1 MPLRRVWFYIVIYFL
16 GGGVLGGLE
25 FKLGKSDEEELAVK
39 RPVRFT
45 CDKNCQFAFENNI

>member
-1 MPLRRVWFYIVIYFL
+1 MPLRRVWFYIVIFFL
-16 GGGVLGGLE
+16 VGGGGLE

-39 RPVRFT
+39 RPIRFT